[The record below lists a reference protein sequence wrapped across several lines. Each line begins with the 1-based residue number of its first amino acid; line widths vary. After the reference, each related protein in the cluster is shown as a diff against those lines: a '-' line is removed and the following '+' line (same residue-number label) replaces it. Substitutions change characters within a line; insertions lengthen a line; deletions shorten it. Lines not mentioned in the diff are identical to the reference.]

1 MTALA
6 GARHRG
12 RMYFPCLAANALHDE
27 GLLEHSVRSDLA
39 TSMRAFLASV
49 NVAYGGTAASV
60 YSTVLDALFAVTA
73 VRVGDV
79 FDSQRRR
86 RNSII
91 ESYSTVTV

>member
-1 MTALA
+1 
-6 GARHRG
+6 
-12 RMYFPCLAANALHDE
+12 
-27 GLLEHSVRSDLA
+27 
-39 TSMRAFLASV
+39 MRAFLASV